1 MECSCISVHE
11 QELELFTVFLCP
23 RTQHQML
30 HLNMRLMN
38 TCLTAVSVRSRDATA
53 QLNARVGLQVRKYTR
68 LGLRRMAAVLNA
80 DTMQDAPKQ
89 AYVRTILSFTYFG
102 HLVDSCISFIT
113 WSNRPNPQSDRAPSP
128 DEKAPTAI
136 P

>member
-1 MECSCISVHE
+1 M
-11 QELELFTVFLCP
+11 
-23 RTQHQML
+23 
-30 HLNMRLMN
+30 
-38 TCLTAVSVRSRDATA
+38 SVRISATTA
-53 QLNARVGLQVRKYTR
+53 ELSARVGLQVRKYTR
-68 LGLRRMAAVLNA
+68 VGLWRMAAVLNA

-89 AYVRTILSFTYFG
+89 AYVSMILSFTYFG

-128 DEKAPTAI
+128 DTIAPAAT